1 MFKTI
6 YKITSPEIIEEF
18 IDIVD
23 YDNTKVLVKVEYMAI
38 CRADIRYYLG
48 SRDKLTL
55 DHKYPLAPIHE
66 AVGRV
71 IKDPTHHFKAGDK
84 VILVPNSVD
93 KKYLELFE
101 NQRCSNKDLGIN
113 YATHSTFRS
122 SSADGFMTTFVAL
135 EPELLVKYDDS
146 VPAQIAVFSELLS
159 VAVSALRRI
168 DFSIVKR
175 LAIFGDGILGYITYI
190 VLSYDHPDVDVTLFG
205 VNDEKMKM
213 FKNIK
218 TTKVSEY
225 RGDKFDTLIE
235 IVGGKYAGEAINSMI
250 DLAAVGADLLLMGV
264 SEDKPPL
271 NTRLILEKGLVLKG
285 ATRSTYEDFK
295 HVAELLKNKRV
306 QELLFPM
313 VLSITN
319 IDSIVDI
326 YKCFDLDI
334 NNRTVIGKHIM
345 KW

>member
-18 IDIVD
+18 INIVD
-23 YDNTKVLVKVEYMAI
+23 YDNTKVLVKVDYMAI
-38 CRADIRYYLG
+38 CRADIRYFLG
-48 SRDKLTL
+48 SRDKLVL

-66 AVGRV
+66 AVGHV
-71 IKDPTHHFKAGDK
+71 VKDPTHHFKVGDK

-101 NQRCSNKDLGIN
+101 NQRCSNDDLGIN

-122 SSADGFMTTFVAL
+122 SSADGFMTTFCAL

-146 VPAQIAVFSELLS
+146 IPSQLAVFSELLS

-168 DFSIVKR
+168 DFSKIKR
-175 LAIFGDGILGYITYI
+175 LAMFGDGILGYITYI
-190 VLSYDHPDVDVTLFG
+190 VLTIDHPEVDVTLFG
-205 VNDEKMKM
+205 VNEEKMKM

-218 TTKVSEY
+218 TTKIEDY
-225 RGDKFDTLIE
+225 RGEKFDTLIE
-235 IVGGKYAGEAINSMI
+235 IVGGKYASDAINSMI
-250 DLAAVGADLLLMGV
+250 DIATVGADLLLMGV
-264 SEDKPPL
+264 SEDKVPL

-285 ATRSTYEDFK
+285 ATRSSYQDFQ
-295 HVAELLKNKRV
+295 HVAELLKNKKV
-306 QELLFPM
+306 QEMLSPM
-313 VLSITN
+313 VLSITT
-319 IDSIVDI
+319 IESIVDI